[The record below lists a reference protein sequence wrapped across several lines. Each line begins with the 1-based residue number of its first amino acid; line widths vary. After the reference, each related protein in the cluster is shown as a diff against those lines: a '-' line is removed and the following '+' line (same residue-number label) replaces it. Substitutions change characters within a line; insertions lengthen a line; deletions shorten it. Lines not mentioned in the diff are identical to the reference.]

1 MAGTVPY
8 RVRSGRVENSMND
21 DRTETDPAAG
31 SEPKSKIEELFE
43 NDDLDDAV
51 IAADATGMVAAE
63 HLITEAELHEALD
76 EGNV

>member
-1 MAGTVPY
+1 
-8 RVRSGRVENSMND
+8 MND
-21 DRTETDPAAG
+21 DRTQSDPATE

-51 IAADATGMVAAE
+51 INADATGMVAAE
-63 HLITEAELHEALD
+63 HLITEAELREAGVLD